1 MILPPLKVIGRQFP
15 FTFEHRAMADRP
27 ASSDNPR
34 GAAFMVV
41 AMAGFAVE
49 DMFLKAAARVMPTGQ
64 VILVVGLA
72 GMVVFGLMSLRA
84 GETPIPRT
92 FLHPALLIRSA
103 FEVAG
108 RLFYSLAIALT
119 PLATTSA
126 ILQATPLVV
135 VASAAVLFGERV
147 GWRRWSA
154 VMVGFIG
161 VLIILR
167 PGVEG
172 FSALSLLA
180 VAGMLGF
187 AGRDLAT
194 RAAPKVLSNRQL
206 GMAGFAMLALAGA
219 LLLLRSGGAVLPDPR
234 GAALLSGTAVFAV
247 LAYHALTSAM
257 RTGDVSFV
265 TPFRYTRLIF
275 AMILAMLVF
284 GERPDA
290 ATLIGSALIVASG
303 LYSLARANRR

>member
-1 MILPPLKVIGRQFP
+1 MPL
-15 FTFEHRAMADRP
+15 T
-27 ASSDNPR
+27 DNLR
-34 GAAFMVV
+34 GALLMV
-41 AMAGFAVE
+41 ASMAGFAVE
-49 DMFLKAAARVMPTGQ
+49 DMFLKAAAQTMPVGQ
-64 VILVVGLA
+64 VILTVGLC
-72 GMVVFGLMSLRA
+72 GMVVFGLLSLRA
-84 GETPIPRT
+84 GESPLPRAI
-92 FLHPALLIRSA
+92 LHPALLIRSV

-108 RLFYSLAIALT
+108 RLFYALAIALT
-119 PLATTSA
+119 PLSTTSA

-135 VASAAVLFGERV
+135 VAFAALFLGEKV

-154 VMVGFIG
+154 VLVGFIG

-206 GMAGFAMLALAGA
+206 GLAGFAMLSLAGVI
-219 LLLLRSGGAVLPDPR
+219 LLARSGGATLPDLH
-234 GAALLSGTAVFAV
+234 GIGLLAGTAAFGI
-247 LAYHALTSAM
+247 LAYHALTGAM
-257 RTGDVSFV
+257 RTGEVSFV
-265 TPFRYTRLIF
+265 TPFRYSRIVF
-275 AMILAMLVF
+275 ALVLAVFVF

-290 ATLIGSALIVASG
+290 ATLLGSALIVASG
-303 LYSLARANRR
+303 LYTLARAR